1 MVWVIVVVVVVVVV
15 ISLQVRNLGR
25 NKYCIWAYL
34 LGNCAAKRKQNPI
47 LATQMTKDTSASDK
61 LIDEL
66 IKNING
72 ISLENKK
79 KWMYLII
86 K

>member
-1 MVWVIVVVVVVVVV
+1 MVWVIVVVVVV

-61 LIDEL
+61 LINEL